1 MNKKLISALLSASM
15 LFGSAVFAAAPI
27 SGELSDGVITFSG
40 VKDGVFVINGYNDE
54 GKLSYSQN
62 FTAKDGVF
70 TVPGDVLKYDLTA
83 YSVKDK
89 EVVQVA
95 VGTTAQPTETPAPIE
110 TPAPTP
116 STPTPSPAPY
126 DPNKFP
132 AVYENAAN
140 AIYAFAVIDKVSTEM
155 DNSEEGYR
163 VDYYYQGTK
172 HSDWIGNDIEIV
184 TAPDS
189 AQSLKGAKLTSL
201 KRGDVVFLNRR
212 MDGSIKEIAAIYQAQ
227 SRDIVNNTEDFGPN
241 FQKLFSVQGKAVA
254 GYSGWGVQSYGQPI
268 ASKGTQYAFGVIGR
282 RENTVI
288 YLLNK
293 TGKINSAINLPLA
306 DDAMVYICNMQNT
319 QGITVSKPSGIAASI
334 PNVMWNK
341 ALEDSDPTIT
351 FDKSGY
357 NYALARIVDGT
368 VMDIVVYSN
377 Y

>member
-227 SRDIVNNTEDFGPN
+227 SRDIINNTEDFGPN

-282 RENTVI
+282 RENTVL

>member
-40 VKDGVFVINGYNDE
+40 VKDGVFVINGYNDD

-172 HSDWIGNDIEIV
+172 HSDWIGDDIEIV

>member
-227 SRDIVNNTEDFGPN
+227 SKDIVNNTEDFGPN

>member
-227 SRDIVNNTEDFGPN
+227 SRDIINNTEDFGPN

-282 RENTVI
+282 RENTVL

-351 FDKSGY
+351 FDKNGY

>member
-172 HSDWIGNDIEIV
+172 HSDWIGDDIEIV